1 MTQLRTDKKAHA
13 LRGTAAFIV
22 AVFSAAVLLFT
33 GCPNSH
39 SNKPATPKYKLTFSV
54 DGGGGSLTAKI
65 GETEIKSDSEI
76 EQNKTVIFTA
86 TPNTNYVVDKWTIQG
101 GSFEAGTGTNGN
113 TTAKVKV
120 TANTTVKVSFKKMY
134 SVTFNVEG
142 GNGTLKAT
150 PEGGAETAASPI
162 SVEHEKTVTFT
173 ATAETDYKVEK
184 WTITGGTFVEG
195 GSEGSPTA
203 KVKVTAAATVTVS
216 FTRYVK
222 VPFGTNGE
230 KLAHHLQTA
239 TPASDGIYYIEVT
252 GLTKQDLQGDG
263 QTHTPTPS
271 PLGLILK
278 AAPTK
283 KVALKLGS
291 GITGLTDMSCCF
303 AYCENL
309 VSVAAIPKGVTNM
322 GRCFENC
329 TSLKQAPVIQEGVT
343 NMRDCFVSCTN
354 LVSVAAIPKGVTNME
369 GCFNGCKSLE
379 KAPTIPNSVTDMKHC
394 FNGCT
399 NLKQVPSISNTV
411 TNMHE
416 CFSNC
421 TNLTTVPSIPAAVTN
436 MQGCFANCTKL
447 TSVTLEC
454 DYNPATHQGNPVF
467 GNAFVGCTELKAG
480 SIKVPQGQLSAYQ
493 AAADDMGTTAD
504 RFVE

>member
-1 MTQLRTDKKAHA
+1 MKHKLKTVLFIGLALVALFGMTA
-13 LRGTAAFIV
+13 
-22 AVFSAAVLLFT
+22 
-33 GCPNSH
+33 CPNNAGGGGTPS
-39 SNKPATPKYKLTFSV
+39 TPKHTVTFSV
-54 DGGGGSLTAKI
+54 DGGNGTLKATPEGGAETAASPI
-65 GETEIKSDSEI
+65 SVEHG
-76 EQNKTVIFTA
+76 KTVIFTA
-86 TPNTNYVVDKWTIQG
+86 TPNTDYVVDKWTIQG

-263 QTHTPTPS
+263 QSHTPNPS
-271 PLGLILK
+271 PLGVILN
-278 AAPTK
+278 AHPTK
-283 KVALKLGS
+283 KVALKLPKT
-291 GITGLTDMSCCF
+291 IEGLTDMSYCF
-303 AYCENL
+303 ARCENL

-322 GRCFENC
+322 RSCFENC
-329 TSLKQAPVIQEGVT
+329 TSLKQAPVILEGVT
-343 NMRDCFVSCTN
+343 NMRYCFESCTS
-354 LVSVAAIPKGVTNME
+354 LKQVPVIPVGVTNME

-416 CFSNC
+416 CFADC

-454 DYNPATHQGNPVF
+454 NYNPATHQGNPAF

-493 AAADDMGTTAD
+493 AGADDMGTTAD

>member
-1 MTQLRTDKKAHA
+1 MKHR
-13 LRGTAAFIV
+13 V
-22 AVFSAAVLLFT
+22 
-33 GCPNSH
+33 
-39 SNKPATPKYKLTFSV
+39 
-54 DGGGGSLTAKI
+54 
-65 GETEIKSDSEI
+65 
-76 EQNKTVIFTA
+76 KTVFFIGLALIALFGMTA
-86 TPNTNYVVDKWTIQG
+86 CPQKAKPKAEEPPAPPAYTTVAYDKLA
-101 GSFEAGTGTNGN
+101 EYL
-113 TTAKVKV
+113 
-120 TANTTVKVSFKKMY
+120 ANTAS
-134 SVTFNVEG
+134 
-142 GNGTLKAT
+142 AT
-150 PEGGAETAASPI
+150 KI
-162 SVEHEKTVTFT
+162 NK
-173 ATAETDYKVEK
+173 
-184 WTITGGTFVEG
+184 
-195 GSEGSPTA
+195 
-203 KVKVTAAATVTVS
+203 
-216 FTRYVK
+216 
-222 VPFGTNGE
+222 
-230 KLAHHLQTA
+230 
-239 TPASDGIYYIEVT
+239 IEVT
-252 GLTKQDLQGDG
+252 GLKAEHLKGDDSE
-263 QTHTPTPS
+263 HTPKPS
-271 PLGLILK
+271 PLGEILQ
-278 AAPTK
+278 AHPTK

-303 AYCENL
+303 VHCENL
-309 VSVAAIPKGVTNM
+309 VSVAAIPK
-322 GRCFENC
+322 
-329 TSLKQAPVIQEGVT
+329 GVT

-454 DYNPATHQGNPVF
+454 DYNPATHQGNPAF

-480 SIKVPQGQLSAYQ
+480 SIKVPQGQVDAYR

>member
-13 LRGTAAFIV
+13 LRGTATFIV

-54 DGGGGSLTAKI
+54 DGGGSLTAKI

-76 EQNKTVIFTA
+76 EPNKTVIFTA
-86 TPNTNYVVDKWTIQG
+86 TPNTDYVVDKWTIQG

-252 GLTKQDLQGDG
+252 GLTKADLQGDG
-263 QTHTPTPS
+263 QSHTPNPS
-271 PLGLILK
+271 PLGEILK
-278 AAPTK
+278 ATPAK
-283 KVALKLGS
+283 KVALKLGG
-291 GITGLTDMSCCF
+291 GITGLTDMSYCF
-303 AYCENL
+303 VHCENL

-322 GRCFENC
+322 KNCFENC
-329 TSLKQAPVIQEGVT
+329 K
-343 NMRDCFVSCTN
+343 N
-354 LVSVAAIPKGVTNME
+354 LESVAAIPKGVTNMRYCFVGCENLVSAAAIPE
-369 GCFNGCKSLE
+369 GVTNMEACFNGCTSLE
-379 KAPTIPNSVTDMKHC
+379 KAPTIPNSVTDMKYC
-394 FNGCT
+394 FKGCT

-416 CFSNC
+416 CFSDC

-454 DYNPATHQGNPVF
+454 DYNPATHQGNPAF

-480 SIKVPQGQLSAYQ
+480 SIKVPQGQVDAYR

-504 RFVE
+504 RFFE

>member
-1 MTQLRTDKKAHA
+1 VKHRTLKPAADRTSAQNKPHFSFFGVVGVF
-13 LRGTAAFIV
+13 LRGSPLKTKNIFKEFYMKHKLKTVLFIGLALVALFGMTA
-22 AVFSAAVLLFT
+22 
-33 GCPNSH
+33 CPN
-39 SNKPATPKYKLTFSV
+39 NAGGGGTPSTSKRTVTFSV
-54 DGGGGSLTAKI
+54 DG
-65 GETEIKSDSEI
+65 
-76 EQNKTVIFTA
+76 
-86 TPNTNYVVDKWTIQG
+86 
-101 GSFEAGTGTNGN
+101 TG
-113 TTAKVKV
+113 
-120 TANTTVKVSFKKMY
+120 
-134 SVTFNVEG
+134 
-142 GNGTLKAT
+142 GTLKAT

-203 KVKVTAAATVTVS
+203 KVKVTAAATVKVS
-216 FTRYVK
+216 FKRDYKSVAFADLDNYLK
-222 VPFGTNGE
+222 
-230 KLAHHLQTA
+230 TA

-263 QTHTPTPS
+263 QSHTPDPS
-271 PLGLILK
+271 PLGVILN
-278 AAPTK
+278 AHPTK
-283 KVALKLGS
+283 KVALKLGG
-291 GITGLTDMSCCF
+291 GITGLTDMSYCF
-303 AYCENL
+303 ARCENL

-322 GRCFENC
+322 RSCFENC
-329 TSLKQAPVIQEGVT
+329 TSLKQAPVIPEGVT
-343 NMRDCFVSCTN
+343 NMRYCFESCTS
-354 LVSVAAIPKGVTNME
+354 LKQVPVIPVGVTNME
-369 GCFNGCKSLE
+369 SCFIGCKSLE

-394 FNGCT
+394 FKGCT

-416 CFSNC
+416 CFADC

-493 AAADDMGTTAD
+493 AADDDMGTTAD

>member
-1 MTQLRTDKKAHA
+1 MKTTNSKNKAKA
-13 LRGTAAFIV
+13 FLGAAFM
-22 AVFSAAVLLFT
+22 LLI
-33 GCPNSH
+33 
-39 SNKPATPKYKLTFSV
+39 AL
-54 DGGGGSLTAKI
+54 
-65 GETEIKSDSEI
+65 
-76 EQNKTVIFTA
+76 IFTA
-86 TPNTNYVVDKWTIQG
+86 CPQK
-101 GSFEAGTGTNGN
+101 
-113 TTAKVKV
+113 AKPK
-120 TANTTVKVSFKKMY
+120 AEEPPAPPSYTTVAY
-134 SVTFNVEG
+134 
-142 GNGTLKAT
+142 A
-150 PEGGAETAASPI
+150 
-162 SVEHEKTVTFT
+162 
-173 ATAETDYKVEK
+173 
-184 WTITGGTFVEG
+184 
-195 GSEGSPTA
+195 
-203 KVKVTAAATVTVS
+203 
-216 FTRYVK
+216 
-222 VPFGTNGE
+222 
-230 KLAHHLQTA
+230 KLADYLQKL
-239 TPASDGIYYIEVT
+239 PAGDTVHKIEVT
-252 GLTKQDLQGDG
+252 GLTKADLQGDG
-263 QTHTPTPS
+263 QSHTPNPS
-271 PLGLILK
+271 PLGAILK
-278 AAPTK
+278 ATPTK
-283 KVALKLGS
+283 KVALKLSS

-303 AYCENL
+303 VHCE
-309 VSVAAIPKGVTNM
+309 
-322 GRCFENC
+322 
-329 TSLKQAPVIQEGVT
+329 
-343 NMRDCFVSCTN
+343 N

-454 DYNPATHQGNPVF
+454 DYNPATHQGNPAF

>member
-1 MTQLRTDKKAHA
+1 
-13 LRGTAAFIV
+13 
-22 AVFSAAVLLFT
+22 
-33 GCPNSH
+33 
-39 SNKPATPKYKLTFSV
+39 
-54 DGGGGSLTAKI
+54 
-65 GETEIKSDSEI
+65 
-76 EQNKTVIFTA
+76 
-86 TPNTNYVVDKWTIQG
+86 
-101 GSFEAGTGTNGN
+101 
-113 TTAKVKV
+113 
-120 TANTTVKVSFKKMY
+120 MY
-134 SVTFNVEG
+134 SVTFNVDG

-263 QTHTPTPS
+263 QSHTPNPS
-271 PLGLILK
+271 PLGVILN
-278 AAPTK
+278 AHPTK
-283 KVALKLGS
+283 KVALNLPKT
-291 GITGLTDMSCCF
+291 IEGLTDMSYCF
-303 AYCENL
+303 ARCENL

-322 GRCFENC
+322 RSCFENC
-329 TSLKQAPVIQEGVT
+329 TSLKQVPVIPV
-343 NMRDCFVSCTN
+343 
-354 LVSVAAIPKGVTNME
+354 GVTNME
-369 GCFNGCKSLE
+369 ACFKGCTSLE

-416 CFSNC
+416 CFFDC

-447 TSVTLEC
+447 TSVTLKC
-454 DYNPATHQGNPVF
+454 NYNPATHQGNPVF

>member
-1 MTQLRTDKKAHA
+1 MTA
-13 LRGTAAFIV
+13 
-22 AVFSAAVLLFT
+22 
-33 GCPNSH
+33 CPN
-39 SNKPATPKYKLTFSV
+39 NA
-54 DGGGGSLTAKI
+54 GGGGIPS
-65 GETEIKSDSEI
+65 
-76 EQNKTVIFTA
+76 
-86 TPNTNYVVDKWTIQG
+86 TPKH
-101 GSFEAGTGTNGN
+101 A
-113 TTAKVKV
+113 
-120 TANTTVKVSFKKMY
+120 
-134 SVTFNVEG
+134 VTFSVEG

-252 GLTKQDLQGDG
+252 GLTKADLQGNCHS
-263 QTHTPTPS
+263 HTPQPS
-271 PLGLILK
+271 PLGVILK
-278 AAPTK
+278 ATPTK

-303 AYCENL
+303 AHCENL

-329 TSLKQAPVIQEGVT
+329 TSLKQAPVIPEGVT
-343 NMRDCFVSCTN
+343 NMRNCFVGCEN

-369 GCFNGCKSLE
+369 SCFNGCKSLE

-394 FNGCT
+394 FNG
-399 NLKQVPSISNTV
+399 
-411 TNMHE
+411 
-416 CFSNC
+416 C

-454 DYNPATHQGNPVF
+454 DYNPATHQGNPAF
-467 GNAFVGCTELKAG
+467 GNAFVGCTSLPDG
-480 SIKVPQGQLSAYQ
+480 GIKVPAAYYDNYTVSA
-493 AAADDMGTTAD
+493 ALTDMGVPGADDTAKKKK
-504 RFVE
+504 FKKIE